1 MKVTVS
7 VIVRAYNAEKYI
19 EKALN
24 SILNNTYDG
33 LIEVVVCY
41 DLGSKDRSFDVI
53 KKVIAKNEHRDNRV
67 IKLVMH
73 EHMMPFR
80 ALLNCGF
87 ANATGKF
94 VAILDYDNLY
104 PRRHIEKMVQKA
116 IETRKDFLFVRDY
129 FFDDQTLKII
139 GASQTPE
146 KPCNIINLIKGNYI
160 DANAM
165 FIDRTCLSIIV
176 DKLKRLNHKLYD
188 IIFEDWLIALLGLRH
203 CKCLFN
209 EDSYVFYR
217 VHMSSLTGIN
227 ISDYRTAI
235 LTNIRDIATLIAYY
249 ELEKGNLTKR
259 EVYAIEHSIIR
270 RYLALSRFLGKYMD
284 KTIVFNTISKII
296 DLLKR

>member
-87 ANATGKF
+87 AN
-94 VAILDYDNLY
+94 
-104 PRRHIEKMVQKA
+104 
-116 IETRKDFLFVRDY
+116 
-129 FFDDQTLKII
+129 
-139 GASQTPE
+139 
-146 KPCNIINLIKGNYI
+146 
-160 DANAM
+160 M
-165 FIDRTCLSIIV
+165 FSGL
-176 DKLKRLNHKLYD
+176 LN
-188 IIFEDWLIALLGLRH
+188 R
-203 CKCLFN
+203 
-209 EDSYVFYR
+209 
-217 VHMSSLTGIN
+217 
-227 ISDYRTAI
+227 
-235 LTNIRDIATLIAYY
+235 
-249 ELEKGNLTKR
+249 
-259 EVYAIEHSIIR
+259 
-270 RYLALSRFLGKYMD
+270 
-284 KTIVFNTISKII
+284 
-296 DLLKR
+296 